1 MEKKKFFFF
10 DYDGTLTTGP
20 SCEIPESALRTLD
33 TLTENGHI
41 VALATGRIQCDAHE
55 RCRQLGIHHI
65 VSDGGNGLTIND
77 ELIYLESLD
86 IPLSVKLLDEL
97 EEKRIPWAVTCENSR
112 LRYTRSESFTKEI
125 ADTYMTTVVR
135 PEMDYRRLEQ
145 IYKVHISCDPEKQKD
160 IRMLEHLPK
169 VRFNPKCL
177 FIEPD
182 DKAVGIVRMI
192 RHFNASRKDVVVF
205 GDGLNDLKMFREE
218 WMSIAMGNAREA
230 LKEKATFVTKSCMDD
245 GIEYACKYFGWI

>member
-20 SCEIPESALRTLD
+20 ACEIPESAKKTLD
-33 TLTENGHI
+33 TLSEKGHV
-41 VALATGRIQCDAHE
+41 VALATGRIQCDALD

-97 EEKRIPWAVTCENSR
+97 EEKNINWAVTCENSR
-112 LRYTRSESFTKEI
+112 VRYTRNEMFTREI

-145 IYKVHISCDPEKQKD
+145 IYKVHISCDPEKQKE

-182 DKAVGIVRMI
+182 DKSVGIVRMI
-192 RHFNASRKDVVVF
+192 RHFNASPEDVVVF

-218 WMSIAMGNAREA
+218 WMSIAMGNAREL
-230 LKEKATFVTKSCMDD
+230 LKEKATFVTKATTED
-245 GIEYACKYFGWI
+245 GIEYACRYFGWI